1 MGFIARKVR
10 KLYVLKRRVE
20 RVERE
25 ERERLTTGFYDG
37 DNALF
42 FWQRPAVAYMQEE
55 LNVLK
60 LTMTCGIKLPM

>member
-1 MGFIARKVR
+1 MGLIARKVR

-20 RVERE
+20 RVEGE

-42 FWQRPAVAYMQEE
+42 FWQRPEVAYMQR
-55 LNVLK
+55 NVSSQL
-60 LTMTCGIKLPM
+60 MM